1 MLLKTIRER
10 GKLNAEF
17 NQDND
22 LLVENQ
28 IIGRVE
34 GLNFVFNNT
43 ESSIEKKRLLLITK
57 DIVVSKIKNIVDQLY
72 ETPDTEFSINNLGE
86 IIWQKNII
94 GKLVKGNLIYK
105 PSVIPIVSDIIPSS
119 IVEKIKTRIEYFTN
133 NYVKQNFSSLF
144 SIIED
149 KEIAGI
155 SSGLVFIISEHLG
168 VISRDHVK
176 KEVKSL
182 DQDCRSKFRKYGFR
196 FGQYSV
202 YHPLFL
208 KPEPTRLRMT
218 LWKIFNQVEKS
229 IDPPLPGLVTIPILD
244 GVENTYYEVAGFK
257 NLGSRAI
264 RIDML
269 ERLADLIRT
278 EDTKKG
284 FKANSEMLS
293 ITGLSFI
300 QLKDILENLGYKSEH
315 IPISE
320 IKTLEI
326 DKEKDLKNIINDN
339 DKDKNLGLP
348 EAKLDLDEINQNQ
361 IIFKFNFKK
370 IKISKTFNKLIKN
383 KNNHKR
389 ALESKNKNNFK
400 IKKNKDRKRLDPNNP
415 FAALA
420 SLIKDN
426 KDKFN

>member
-1 MLLKTIRER
+1 
-10 GKLNAEF
+10 
-17 NQDND
+17 
-22 LLVENQ
+22 
-28 IIGRVE
+28 
-34 GLNFVFNNT
+34 
-43 ESSIEKKRLLLITK
+43 
-57 DIVVSKIKNIVDQLY
+57 
-72 ETPDTEFSINNLGE
+72 
-86 IIWQKNII
+86 
-94 GKLVKGNLIYK
+94 
-105 PSVIPIVSDIIPSS
+105 
-119 IVEKIKTRIEYFTN
+119 
-133 NYVKQNFSSLF
+133 
-144 SIIED
+144 
-149 KEIAGI
+149 
-155 SSGLVFIISEHLG
+155 
-168 VISRDHVK
+168 
-176 KEVKSL
+176 
-182 DQDCRSKFRKYGFR
+182 
-196 FGQYSV
+196 
-202 YHPLFL
+202 
-208 KPEPTRLRMT
+208 MT

-269 ERLADLIRT
+269 ERLADLIRA

-315 IPISE
+315 IPLSE

-326 DKEKDLKNIINDN
+326 DKEKDQKNIINNN

-361 IIFKFNFKK
+361 IIFKFDYKK
-370 IKISKTFNKLIKN
+370 IKISKTFNKRTKN

-389 ALESKNKNNFK
+389 TLESKNKNNFK
-400 IKKNKDRKRLDPNNP
+400 IKKNKDMKRLDPNNP

>member
-1 MLLKTIRER
+1 M
-10 GKLNAEF
+10 NAEF
-17 NQDND
+17 NRDND

-28 IIGRVE
+28 VIGRVE

-94 GKLVKGNLIYK
+94 GRLVRGNLIYK
-105 PSVIPIVSDIIPSS
+105 PFVIPIISDIIPSS
-119 IVEKIKTRIEYFTN
+119 IVEKIKTRIEYFIN
-133 NYVKQNFSSLF
+133 NYIKQNFSSLF
-144 SIIED
+144 SIIDD
-149 KEIAGI
+149 KEIVGI
-155 SSGLVFIISEHLG
+155 SSGLVFIMSEHLG
-168 VISRDHVK
+168 VLSRVNVK
-176 KEVKSL
+176 KEVNSL

-208 KPEPTRLRMT
+208 KPEPTRLRIT

-229 IDPPLPGLVTIPILD
+229 IDPPLPGLVSIPILD

-269 ERLADLIRT
+269 ERLADLIRA

-284 FKANSEMLS
+284 FKVNSEMLS

-300 QLKDILENLGYKSEH
+300 QLKDILENLGYKSEN
-315 IPISE
+315 IPLPA

-326 DKEKDLKNIINDN
+326 DKEKKLKNIINNN

-348 EAKLDLDEINQNQ
+348 EAKVDLDEINHNQ
-361 IIFKFNFKK
+361 IIFKFDFKK
-370 IKISKTFNKLIKN
+370 IKISKTFNKHTKN
-383 KNNHKR
+383 KNNYAK

-420 SLIKDN
+420 ALIKDN
-426 KDKFN
+426 KDKSN